1 MPVTKSSIMCIVK
14 GRAITVST
22 DAVDLVNGIVD
33 KVLAALFP
41 KDSSA
46 VLENIEKRYM
56 TLLQEN
62 PSDLQQYDRCIPEE
76 TIKKMIQVHAG
87 NVTVPIDSNKFATD
101 VVQDCIFQLLSRVV
115 ENDEGIVTYDQNKPL
130 EGKHII
136 RFLYETGEGRE
147 SPLHRAPI
155 GPLDKKDR
163 KKKSSSKKRRS
174 SSKKRRSSSKKRCS
188 SGKISVRGFRRS
200 GRSIKSYCR
209 KK

>member
-14 GRAITVST
+14 GQAITAVST

-56 TLLQEN
+56 ALLQEDL
-62 PSDLQQYDRCIPEE
+62 SDLQDYNRCIPEE
-76 TIKKMIQVHAG
+76 TIKKMIRVHAG
-87 NVTVPIDSNKFATD
+87 NVTVPIDSNKFVTD

-115 ENDEGIVTYDQNKPL
+115 ENDEDIQSYDQNKPL

-136 RFLYETGEGRE
+136 RFLYETGEGRA

-174 SSKKRRSSSKKRCS
+174 GSKKRCS

>member
-14 GRAITVST
+14 GQAITVST

-46 VLENIEKRYM
+46 VLGNIEKRYM
-56 TLLQEN
+56 ALLQGDL
-62 PSDLQQYDRCIPEE
+62 SDLQQYDRCIPEE
-76 TIKKMIQVHAG
+76 TIKKMIRVHAG
-87 NVTVPIDSNKFATD
+87 NVTVPIDSNKFVSD
-101 VVQDCIFQLLSRVV
+101 VVQDCIFQLLSSVV
-115 ENDEGIVTYDQNKPL
+115 ENEDVQSYDQNKPL

-136 RFLYETGEGRE
+136 SFLYETVEGRA
-147 SPLHRAPI
+147 SLLHRAPI

-163 KKKSSSKKRRS
+163 KKKS